1 MKKTAEWWEIYADM
15 LDLPD
20 GQWQQRLQAC
30 AEACSNSYSLH
41 LYRQCAKKAVSIEDF
56 FMALAEAFAD
66 MEVNKLSE
74 GRYEVCYRAC
84 GCDFYR
90 QKLCNDPRLCMCSK
104 KSMEYNLSD
113 IFGKENIL
121 VELKESILAGREKC
135 RFLVLVNERTENRW
149 T

>member
-66 MEVNKLSE
+66 MDLVRELRTGVNMKHAISNSFAF
-74 GRYEVCYRAC
+74 GGSNAC
-84 GCDFYR
+84 V
-90 QKLCNDPRLCMCSK
+90 L
-104 KSMEYNLSD
+104 LSD
-113 IFGKENIL
+113 CAE
-121 VELKESILAGREKC
+121 
-135 RFLVLVNERTENRW
+135 
-149 T
+149 